1 MNRENNS
8 AQPKSTKLEQLHSVK
23 HLSGAIITKMRRKKY
38 EKTIFAAAL
47 AVLCLSGCSKSGTD
61 EDAVDSFSVEDMNR
75 KLLSAAGEL
84 PHSDTLYFKDGIEI
98 TGLGMTYDGRPTEFD
113 GCYYF
118 PAIE

>member
-1 MNRENNS
+1 
-8 AQPKSTKLEQLHSVK
+8 
-23 HLSGAIITKMRRKKY
+23 MRRKKD

-84 PHSDTLYFKDGIEI
+84 PHSDKLYFKDGIEI
-98 TGLGMTYDGRPTEFD
+98 TGLGVTYDGRPNLT
-113 GCYYF
+113 G
-118 PAIE
+118 AITFLP

>member
-1 MNRENNS
+1 
-8 AQPKSTKLEQLHSVK
+8 
-23 HLSGAIITKMRRKKY
+23 MRRKKY